1 MIFFGFLSLLQE
13 HDMKPKNY
21 VFFSSLILSVY
32 SMLVSFCC
40 TEELNSKK
48 LYHFDTNGMRTN
60 ADRFDCVRFSLFFL
74 LVCVCVC
81 VNYYF
86 FSLYNIRCISV
97 VMNDICCLICLRLC
111 VLHMN
116 LTDNLKTTTK
126 KFNSPNEH
134 EK

>member
-1 MIFFGFLSLLQE
+1 MNDFFGFFFLLQE

-60 ADRFDCVRFSLFFL
+60 GDRLCKIFAFL
-74 LVCVCVC
+74 SVGVCVCVC
-81 VNYYF
+81 QLLFLFIV
-86 FSLYNIRCISV
+86 
-97 VMNDICCLICLRLC
+97 
-111 VLHMN
+111 
-116 LTDNLKTTTK
+116 
-126 KFNSPNEH
+126 
-134 EK
+134 